1 MQSYVSIS
9 TVLCILGTLLA
20 YMAVRAL
27 YMRYRHPLINIVALG
42 AAIII
47 TVLVVCDLPYAVYEP
62 AAKIMTVFIGPATV
76 ALALP
81 LYRYRQVLLRYVL
94 AITGSVC
101 AGAFVAMFSAGLIA
115 RLGGLPQEVVISIM
129 PKSVSIPFAIEVAGL
144 YGGIPSLAAAFV
156 VATGTLGSLI
166 GGWTLNLVGVADP
179 FARGLSLGTVSHAQG
194 TAAALQEGEEQ
205 GAMAGL
211 ALILAGIITAA
222 IAPVVVW
229 LVLRFPA
236 IA

>member
-76 ALALP
+76 AL
-81 LYRYRQVLLRYVL
+81 Q
-94 AITGSVC
+94 
-101 AGAFVAMFSAGLIA
+101 AGAFTLCA
-115 RLGGLPQEVVISIM
+115 RH
-129 PKSVSIPFAIEVAGL
+129 
-144 YGGIPSLAAAFV
+144 YGQRMR
-156 VATGTLGSLI
+156 
-166 GGWTLNLVGVADP
+166 
-179 FARGLSLGTVSHAQG
+179 RGLCGHVFCGSYRQTWRAAPGSGYFHYAQECFH
-194 TAAALQEGEEQ
+194 T
-205 GAMAGL
+205 
-211 ALILAGIITAA
+211 
-222 IAPVVVW
+222 
-229 LVLRFPA
+229 FCH
-236 IA
+236 